1 MRSMISKSFVKRA
14 LCSLLISSVFLGLL
28 SFAPVSMAALI
39 NPGDNPASIAA
50 QTGGESDLKSFV
62 LTIVNFI
69 LLFLGFVCVIFIIY
83 AGFLYITSGT
93 SEDGP
98 DNAKKIIKNS
108 IIGIVII
115 LASFAIV
122 NTVLQATTS
131 TVGSGVVTQ

>member
-1 MRSMISKSFVKRA
+1 MVSKSVIRRG
-14 LCSLLISSVFLGLL
+14 LVSLLISAVLLGLF
-28 SFAPVSMAALI
+28 SFAPVSMAQLI
-39 NPGDNPASIAA
+39 NTGDQPSLIAA

-69 LLFLGFVCVIFIIY
+69 LLFLGFICVMFIIY

-93 SEDGP
+93 SDDGP
-98 DNAKKIIKNS
+98 ENAKKIITNS
-108 IIGIVII
+108 IIGIIII

-131 TVGSGVVTQ
+131 SVGGGVITQ